1 MTTISPDAI
10 IVRAGRLE
18 QGMVCVPLARLGA
31 AWGELADTPLIWDGH
46 HVCLRYDDGNHYSV
60 HADTL
65 YVVLVASE
73 VRS

>member
-1 MTTISPDAI
+1 MTPDAI

-31 AWGELADTPLIWDGH
+31 AWGELADTPLIAGDN
-46 HVCLRYDDGNHYSV
+46 HVCLRYCDSGFYSV

>member
-1 MTTISPDAI
+1 MA
-10 IVRAGRLE
+10 
-18 QGMVCVPLARLGA
+18 CVPLARLSA